1 MSDDLDL
8 EDTSEEE
15 PEETPKPAPRK
26 SMRPKRGVGNAGA
39 LPAAVDVAP
48 GAPAPFRRQASE
60 ADAVWNELVA
70 WLPSAGLT
78 PRDIAIQVRRVAP
91 PAPSGEP
98 LPIGRAFGGEMVS
111 GNNTEPPGSALVQ
124 FVMRYMHMPLTQTPA
139 SYDLMFMR
147 KATGAQLATGR
158 LALPSAQDCQ
168 AMLQAG
174 EQAGLGAPGAPPQQ
188 MWQPPPMYPQG
199 PGLPQGYPWPSQ
211 GTGYPQTYPS
221 AQFGPPPQPTA
232 PQGFAAP
239 GMDPGVM
246 NELAYLRGALG
257 EALNA
262 AREGRQPN
270 LPGSAPPPAAP
281 TGTGGL
287 TDLDVDRIAARVAT
301 MMGAVAKTVGAP
313 PAPPPSVPTVAAPP
327 PDSSLE
333 GMMRTAVAGM
343 TKRIFD
349 TALGSVEKS
358 VTRSIGIGGLPGGS
372 EDDGDEERPAPAE
385 IIPPEKPEDMVPWKV
400 GDVGANWSNGSPVKI
415 AMNKETGKLDPMGL
429 AFANPAVAEKLIDVA
444 NGLGMALQDAIKNF
458 GAKPGVGA
466 PPQPSPHVVHSIPA
480 GAVDATVGASDD
492 TPQAIPDGWQAP

>member
-39 LPAAVDVAP
+39 LPAAVGVAP

-174 EQAGLGAPGAPPQQ
+174 EQAGLGALGAPPQQ
-188 MWQPPPMYPQG
+188 MWQPPPMYPQPPAG
-199 PGLPQGYPWPSQ
+199 MAGQPWGYPVQSGP
-211 GTGYPQTYPS
+211 YPQTYPS
-221 AQFGPPPQPTA
+221 AQFGPA
-232 PQGFAAP
+232 PQGFAGP
-239 GMDPGVM
+239 DQGVM
-246 NELAYLRGALG
+246 SELAAMRGALS
-257 EALNA
+257 EALAA

-270 LPGSAPPPAAP
+270 IPGMTPPAAP

-301 MMGAVAKTVGAP
+301 MMGAARAVPPP
-313 PAPPPSVPTVAAPP
+313 PAPIPTVAAPP

>member
-1 MSDDLDL
+1 MSDDNLDI
-8 EDTSEEE
+8 DDGSEEE
-15 PEETPKPAPRK
+15 PEEAPKPAARK
-26 SMRPKRGVGNAGA
+26 SMRPKRGAGA
-39 LPAAVDVAP
+39 VAALPSAVGVAP
-48 GAPAPFRRQASE
+48 GAPQSFRREAIE

-147 KATGAQLATGR
+147 KTNGAKLATGR

-174 EQAGLGAPGAPPQQ
+174 EQAGLGNPGAAPPQMYQ
-188 MWQPPPMYPQG
+188 APPMYPQ
-199 PGLPQGYPWPSQ
+199 PQGAGQIPPGMSGY
-211 GTGYPQTYPS
+211 GYPYPPPS
-221 AQFGPPPQPTA
+221 MPQPWGPPQ
-232 PQGFAAP
+232 PQGFAGP
-239 GMDPGVM
+239 DQTVM

-270 LPGSAPPPAAP
+270 LPGAPAPAPA
-281 TGTGGL
+281 GAGGM

-301 MMGAVAKTVGAP
+301 MMGASRAVA
-313 PAPPPSVPTVAAPP
+313 APPPPPVQPAATVAAPP
-327 PDSSLE
+327 PPDNSVE
-333 GMMRTAVAGM
+333 GMMRGAVAGM
-343 TKRIFD
+343 TKRIFE
-349 TALGSVEKS
+349 AAIGSVEKS
-358 VTRSIGIGGLPGGS
+358 VTRGIGIGGLPNGAN
-372 EDDGDEERPAPAE
+372 EDDDEEQPAPAQV
-385 IIPPEKPEDMVPWKV
+385 IPPENPQDMVPWKV

-444 NGLGMALQDAIKNF
+444 NGLGLALQDAIKNF
-458 GAKPGVGA
+458 GKPVGAGA
-466 PPQPSPHVVHSIPA
+466 PPQPQAQVVHQIPR
-480 GAVDATVGASDD
+480 GAVDATVVDSNEAQ
-492 TPQAIPDGWQAP
+492 PAIPEGWQAP

>member
-1 MSDDLDL
+1 MTDDNLDL
-8 EDTSEEE
+8 ENEETEE
-15 PEETPKPAPRK
+15 PEEAPKPKQR
-26 SMRPKRGVGNAGA
+26 SIRPKRGTGAVAA
-39 LPAAVDVAP
+39 LPAVVGVAP
-48 GAPAPFRRQASE
+48 GAPRSFQREAIE

-78 PRDIAIQVRRVAP
+78 PRDIAIQVRRIAP

-147 KATGAQLATGR
+147 KTNGAKLATGR

-174 EQAGLGAPGAPPQQ
+174 EQAGLGNPGAAPPQMYQ
-188 MWQPPPMYPQG
+188 APPMYPQQAQM
-199 PGLPQGYPWPSQ
+199 PQQGMGFPSQYPGYPPM
-211 GTGYPQTYPS
+211 PQQPW
-221 AQFGPPPQPTA
+221 GPA
-232 PQGFAAP
+232 PQGFAGPDAA
-239 GMDPGVM
+239 VM
-246 NELAYLRGALG
+246 SELASLRGALG
-257 EALNA
+257 EALAA

-270 LPGSAPPPAAP
+270 IPGMTPPPPVGAA
-281 TGTGGL
+281 GM

-301 MMGAVAKTVGAP
+301 MMGAARAVGAP
-313 PAPPPSVPTVAAPP
+313 PPVAPIAAVAAVPVM
-327 PDSSLE
+327 PDNSVE
-333 GMMRTAVAGM
+333 GMMRGAVAGM
-343 TKRIFD
+343 TKRIFE
-349 TALGSVEKS
+349 AAIGSVEKS
-358 VTRSIGIGGLPGGS
+358 VTRGIGIGGVPGAG
-372 EDDGDEERPAPAE
+372 EDDDEEQPAPAA
-385 IIPPEKPEDMVPWKV
+385 IIPPENPQDMVPWKV

-458 GAKPGVGA
+458 GKPPVGAGA
-466 PPQPSPHVVHSIPA
+466 PPQPQAHMVHQIPS
-480 GAVDATVGASDD
+480 GAVNANPPAPDAVEAQ
-492 TPQAIPDGWQAP
+492 PAIPEGWQAP